1 MSLRSK
7 NDSDS
12 LVHDTSFHLELAVEA
27 GYPNLVLRDNPED
40 KVGREVGGGF
50 RIEGHMYT
58 CGQLMLMY
66 GKNHHNSYPPIKI
79 NKLIF

>member
-27 GYPNLVLRDNPED
+27 GYPNLVLWDNPED

-50 RIEGHMYT
+50 RMGRTHVYLWPT
-58 CGQLMLMY
+58 HVNVWQ
-66 GKNHHNSYPPIKI
+66 KPSQ
-79 NKLIF
+79 

>member
-27 GYPNLVLRDNPED
+27 GYPNLVRRDNPED

-50 RIEGHMYT
+50 RMGRTHVYLWPT
-58 CGQLMLMY
+58 HVNVWQ
-66 GKNHHNSYPPIKI
+66 KPSQ
-79 NKLIF
+79 